1 MKIALLISWTVVS
14 LILTAGCGESGPAMS
29 VSGVQ
34 VIAPA
39 PGRKTSVA
47 YFTIHNRGNNAVVL
61 NGVTSPQFGRV
72 EMHETVLEM
81 GIARMRPLTSLKVDA
96 GSSVE
101 FAAGGKHLML
111 SEPVKVLLP
120 DSPVSLHL
128 QFASEAT
135 LIVQAMI
142 KTRLSID

>member
-1 MKIALLISWTVVS
+1 MKIVLLISWTVAS

-39 PGRKTSVA
+39 PGRKASVA
-47 YFTIHNRGNNAVVL
+47 YFTIHNRGSNAVLL

-81 GIARMRPLTSLKVDA
+81 GIARMRALTSLKVDA
-96 GSSVE
+96 RSSVE
-101 FAAGGKHLML
+101 LAAGGKHLML

-128 QFASEAT
+128 QFASEVT
-135 LIVQAMI
+135 LIVQTSI
-142 KTRLSID
+142 RTRHSID

>member
-1 MKIALLISWTVVS
+1 MKIVLLISWTVIS
-14 LILTAGCGESGPAMS
+14 LILTAGCSESGPAMS

-39 PGRKTSVA
+39 PGRKASVA
-47 YFTIHNRGNNAVVL
+47 YFTIHNRGSNAVVL

-81 GIARMRPLTSLKVDA
+81 GIARMRPLASLKVDA
-96 GSSVE
+96 RSSVE
-101 FAAGGKHLML
+101 LAAGGKHLML

-128 QFASEAT
+128 QFASEFS
-135 LIVQAMI
+135 LIVQTLI
-142 KTRLSID
+142 KTRHSID

>member
-1 MKIALLISWTVVS
+1 MKIVLLIWWSVIG
-14 LILTAGCGESGPAMS
+14 LILTAGCSEAGPAMS
-29 VSGVQ
+29 VSDVH

-72 EMHETVLEM
+72 ELHETVLEM

-96 GSSVE
+96 RSSVE
-101 FAAGGKHLML
+101 LAPGGKHLML
-111 SEPVKVLLP
+111 SEPVKALLP
-120 DSPVSLHL
+120 DDPVLLHL
-128 QFASEAT
+128 QFASEAA
-135 LIVQAMI
+135 LIVQTPL
-142 KTRLSID
+142 KTRHSID

>member
-1 MKIALLISWTVVS
+1 MKFVLLISWTVIT

-47 YFTIHNRGNNAVVL
+47 YFTIHNRGSNAVVL
-61 NGVTSPQFGRV
+61 HGVTSPQFGRV
-72 EMHETVLEM
+72 EMHETVLEL
-81 GIARMRPLTSLKVDA
+81 GIARMRPLNSLKVDA
-96 GSSVE
+96 RSSVE
-101 FAAGGKHLML
+101 LAAGGKHLML

-120 DSPVSLHL
+120 DNPVSLHL
-128 QFASEAT
+128 QFASGVA
-135 LIVQAMI
+135 LIVQTPI
-142 KTRLSID
+142 KTRHSID